1 MKEVLWILICSVG
14 WIPGFAFGL
23 WWEERRVRRKH
34 LKQKKSKQ
42 RFMRSV
48 KYAGQRL
55 MQEDRIKSVLKEPV
69 KVEAVKPI
77 RKVCGVLASEEAQRI
92 LEG

>member
-1 MKEVLWILICSVG
+1 MKEVLWILIWSVG

-48 KYAGQRL
+48 ECAGQRL
-55 MQEDRIKSVLKEPV
+55 MREDSIRRILHEPV
-69 KVEAVKPI
+69 KVESVKPI
-77 RKVCGVLASEEAQRI
+77 RKACGVFSSAEAQRI

>member
-1 MKEVLWILICSVG
+1 MFEKFLLILSVEG
-14 WIPGFAFGL
+14 ILYLVYAFGL
-23 WWEERRVRRKH
+23 IMEERSRRK
-34 LKQKKSKQ
+34 KARRVKSKQ

-48 KYAGQRL
+48 EYAGRRL
-55 MQEDRIKSVLKEPV
+55 MIEDRIKNILKEPV